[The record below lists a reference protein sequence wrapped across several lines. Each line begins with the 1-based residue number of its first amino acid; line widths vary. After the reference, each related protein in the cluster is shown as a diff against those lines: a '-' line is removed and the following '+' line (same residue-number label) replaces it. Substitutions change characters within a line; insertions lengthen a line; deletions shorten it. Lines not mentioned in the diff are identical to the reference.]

1 MALDIGIPVVEQRK
15 LFDVDP
21 SGETWVRIRQA
32 RHREEIE
39 RLKVLFTPQ
48 NLPYQQQMTRV
59 RELVLSYEEPDDE
72 LSRLFDEVLKLMTDV
87 QRAAP
92 GVLLDELYALE
103 CRLTFEESN
112 MEMGGDI
119 LFTSGMKHDHAAF
132 EEAYAKLPYPVA
144 QNWQKE
150 VWEVNPDWTPFPL
163 RREPAESESESPSE
177 NT

>member
-15 LFDVDP
+15 LLDVDE

-48 NLPYQQQMTRV
+48 ALPYQQQMARV
-59 RELVLSYEEPDDE
+59 REQILAQEEPGDE
-72 LSRLFDEVLKLMTDV
+72 LSKLFGEVLQLLVDV
-87 QRAAP
+87 QKEAP

-103 CRLTFEESN
+103 CWLTFEECN
-112 MEMGGDI
+112 LEMGGDI
-119 LFTSGMKHDHAAF
+119 LFTSGMKRDQAAF
-132 EEAYAKLPYPVA
+132 EAAYAKLPYPVA
-144 QNWQKE
+144 QAWQKE

-163 RREPAESESESPSE
+163 RRESAESESELPSE
-177 NT
+177 SI